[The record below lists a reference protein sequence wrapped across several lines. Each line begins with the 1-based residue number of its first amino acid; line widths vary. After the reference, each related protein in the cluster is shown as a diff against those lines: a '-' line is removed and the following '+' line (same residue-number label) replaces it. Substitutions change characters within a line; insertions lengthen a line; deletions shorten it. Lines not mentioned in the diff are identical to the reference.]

1 MKIKLNFLEL
11 KEQSF
16 EFLVYARPVEE
27 GKEQPAKLSSEKC
40 KFVRFNVDGQKKLYE
55 ITLEESDEFS
65 LKTLLSTEHPY
76 EALWY
81 LSQVL
86 KNTNLF
92 DRIDGFEKNK
102 LKLFKII
109 YPYNAGN
116 QELSIQP
123 EFLESERKLGF
134 LINFNFNKAENY
146 NISKEIQRLAFS
158 LQNGQPNNFKNKAIN
173 DFVKHD
179 CKQFLE
185 RLFNIVD
192 FPVNYLWTEKSF
204 SLLERCFYSNGKI
217 EKLSG
222 YELLKSSSYKNKNA
236 DKKNFYFLY
245 EKSNHNFAQQIYSA
259 LSGKTFSESFSGMQ
273 KFFNMSLSKENVQSL
288 ELQNIS
294 SDQIKEI
301 ENKILKNDKDAF
313 LVVCMQGREKKE
325 SEKFYVELKILC
337 LKYNCGSQ
345 FLYSDKLNNTNTLKF
360 GISNIGLQIFCKSN
374 GVPWSVTNRTSDN
387 DSIIIGIGT
396 SHKKIDDRKSV
407 FYAFALC
414 TDSSGVFNSS
424 MTLANTNNKSD
435 YFSEIKENLKNL
447 SQFDGIK
454 NYRQIIFHFTT
465 NISRNDMRIISDIIK
480 DVFDNSI
487 KLVIIKLNKSNKYI
501 GFSERN
507 DMVVEKGTCIK
518 LSDKKYLLWTDG
530 HCGESIF
537 KNRPTK
543 PIDVEIL
550 FNPDKITVKNLLS
563 DIFKLSSA
571 NWHGFKSTSLPIT
584 LIYSKDI
591 ANFTHYFYKYGLSEN
606 LKDISYSRTASPW
619 FL

>member
-16 EFLVYARPVEE
+16 EFLVYARPIEE
-27 GKEQPAKLSSEKC
+27 HKEERAKLSSEKC
-40 KFVRFNVDGQKKLYE
+40 KFVRLNVNGEKKLHE
-55 ITLEESDEFS
+55 ITMEESNDVI
-65 LKTLLSTEHPY
+65 KRTLLSTEHPY

-92 DRIDGFEKNK
+92 DHIDYFEKNK
-102 LKLFKII
+102 LKLFKTI
-109 YPYNAGN
+109 YSHNAGN

-123 EFLESERKLGF
+123 EFIVSERKLGF

-146 NISKEIQRLAFS
+146 NNFKEVQRLAFS
-158 LQNGQPNNFKNKAIN
+158 LQNGRPNNFKNKTIN
-173 DFVKHD
+173 DFVKND
-179 CKQFLE
+179 CKVFLE
-185 RLFNIVD
+185 NLFNMATLQVS
-192 FPVNYLWTEKSF
+192 YSWSEKSF
-204 SLLERCFYSNGKI
+204 SLLDRCFYSNGEI

-222 YELLKSSSYKNKNA
+222 YELLKSSSYKKKNA

-245 EKSNHNFAQQIYSA
+245 EKSNHSFAQQIYKSLNGTA
-259 LSGKTFSESFSGMQ
+259 FYESFSGMQ
-273 KFFNMSLSKENVQSL
+273 NLFNMPLSRENVQSL
-288 ELQNIS
+288 ELESIS
-294 SDQIKEI
+294 SEQINEI
-301 ENKILKNDKDAF
+301 ENKILKKDKDAF

-345 FLYSDKLNNTNTLKF
+345 FLYSDKLNHENTLKF

-374 GVPWSVTNRTSDN
+374 GVPWGVTNRMSDN
-387 DSIIIGIGT
+387 NSIIIGIGT
-396 SHKKIDDRKSV
+396 SHKRIDDRKSI
-407 FYAFALC
+407 FYAFAMC
-414 TDSSGVFNSS
+414 TDSSGIFNSS
-424 MTLANTNNKSD
+424 MTLANTNNKND
-435 YFSEIKENLKNL
+435 YFNEIKENLR
-447 SQFDGIK
+447 SFSESDGLK
-454 NYRQIIFHFTT
+454 NYEEIIFHFTT
-465 NISRNDMRIISDIIK
+465 KISWSDMTIISNIIK
-480 DVFDNSI
+480 EIFNDSV
-487 KLVIIKLNKSNKYI
+487 KLAILKLNKSNKYM
-501 GFSERN
+501 GFSDRN

-518 LSDKKYLLWTDG
+518 LSDKKYLVWTDG
-530 HCGESIF
+530 HCREPIF

-550 FNPDKITVKNLLS
+550 FNPDEISVKNLLG

-591 ANFTHYFYKYGLSEN
+591 ANFTHYFYKYGLFEN
-606 LKDISYSRTASPW
+606 LKEISYSRTSSPW

>member
-16 EFLVYARPVEE
+16 EFVVHTRPVEE
-27 GKEQPAKLSSEKC
+27 GKEKPAKLSSEKC
-40 KFVRFNVDGQKKLYE
+40 KFVKFNVDGQKKLYE
-55 ITLEESDEFS
+55 ITLEESDEFFK
-65 LKTLLSTEHPY
+65 KTLLSTEHPY

-92 DRIDGFEKNK
+92 DRIDDFEKNK

-109 YPYNAGN
+109 YSHNAGN

-123 EFLESERKLGF
+123 EFIESERKLGF

-146 NISKEIQRLAFS
+146 NNFKEIQRLAFS
-158 LQNGQPNNFKNKAIN
+158 LQNGRPNNFKNKTIN

-179 CKQFLE
+179 CKLFLE
-185 RLFNIVD
+185 SLFNIASL
-192 FPVNYLWTEKSF
+192 PVNYSWTEKSF
-204 SLLERCFYSNGKI
+204 SLLDRCFYSNGEI

-222 YELLKSSSYKNKNA
+222 YELLKSSSYKSKNA

-245 EKSNHNFAQQIYSA
+245 EKSNHSFAQQIYSS
-259 LSGKTFSESFSGMQ
+259 LNGKTFPESFSGMQ
-273 KFFNMSLSKENVQSL
+273 NFFNMPLSKENVQSL
-288 ELQNIS
+288 ELQSIS

-313 LVVCMQGREKKE
+313 LVICMQGREKKE
-325 SEKFYVELKILC
+325 SERFYVELKILC

-345 FLYSDKLNNTNTLKF
+345 FLYSDKLHNTNTLKF

-396 SHKKIDDRKSV
+396 SHKKIDDLKSI

-424 MTLANTNNKSD
+424 MTLANTNNKND

-447 SQFDGIK
+447 SQYDGIK

-465 NISRNDMRIISDIIK
+465 KISWHDMKIIGDIIK
-480 DVFDNSI
+480 DVFDNSL
-487 KLVIIKLNKSNKYI
+487 KLAIIKLNKSNKYI
-501 GFSERN
+501 GFSYRN

-518 LSDKKYLLWTDG
+518 LSNKKYLIWTDG
-530 HCGESIF
+530 HCGEPIF

-550 FNPDKITVKNLLS
+550 FNPNEISVKNILG

-606 LKDISYSRTASPW
+606 LKDISYSRTPSPW